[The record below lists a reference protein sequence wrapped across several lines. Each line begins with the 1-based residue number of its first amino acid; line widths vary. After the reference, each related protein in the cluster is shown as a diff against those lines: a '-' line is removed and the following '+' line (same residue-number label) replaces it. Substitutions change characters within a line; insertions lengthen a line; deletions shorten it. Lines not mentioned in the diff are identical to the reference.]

1 MLSTNNVFYDFYIIE
16 ITTIEGV
23 IDRAVTGL
31 KQDQDIRAKEYP
43 EIATQIE
50 EFIGKLSKLKNL
62 ETPFTMVY
70 VINACFFCL
79 AF

>member
-1 MLSTNNVFYDFYIIE
+1 MLSTIDVFCGFSIIE

-23 IDRAVTGL
+23 IERTITGL
-31 KQDQDIRAKEYP
+31 KQDQDLRAKEYP
-43 EIATQIE
+43 KIATQIE

-70 VINACFFCL
+70 KWYM
-79 AF
+79 